1 MKSLVLD
8 KAFIIAIVFG
18 DTFITLGRLP
28 LAGLFIV
35 IVQDFSST
43 SAHRSLDTSQPLA
56 PVSFNTCRNVAVFL
70 PQPAISWSI
79 SASPH
84 FFAFQAYSSISVVAP
99 AAHFSIRD
107 STSAKFSPRL
117 SRRILGILYYSG
129 KAYLMLSLK

>member
-1 MKSLVLD
+1 MKPLRIVATLGLNMKSLVLD

-79 SASPH
+79 SV
-84 FFAFQAYSSISVVAP
+84 SVGMNGSLRCTCVFGGS
-99 AAHFSIRD
+99 HGRLNVL
-107 STSAKFSPRL
+107 AKL
-117 SRRILGILYYSG
+117 L
-129 KAYLMLSLK
+129 